1 MVHFLHFASE
11 DSPDFRSII
20 LDWSSSQ
27 VVVHA
32 WLVMRCHESCSF
44 CSFFPKLEPCWRLCS
59 CLQVSPWKP
68 PDALDGSASIKTFL
82 VKEFVEI
89 ESTWCCGWRSSILS
103 MEPPAVRSLSF
114 DKLALRGLCRQITL
128 VVLSLSCFF
137 SVFLSCWFFL
147 LFFLFRFFFWGES
160 STSRA
165 RADGA
170 LATNASWW
178 PASHVHP
185 YMVLDDMTGLS
196 DSFEASMLLSRST
209 VDFLMAPFL
218 VVHGGCCCCWWWW
231 WCCCL
236 LLVCAVFFGFF
247 LPCITCPQLE
257 VFVQQER
264 RCAMHVMGWVDASN
278 VELERY
284 MRREI
289 AHAGW
294 AKVLWGWSFFSTIL
308 EFIWSSCG
316 IAIWHGCICTVCR
329 VFFCCSMI
337 FHGPHMTANDHISQ
351 LALGNEWFCRPSGH
365 MRKPMEVGIAF
376 LICWKQIWSSY
387 SAISKGTSGIV
398 FLICFLKQFGAAI
411 DVATQGTGI
420 KA

>member
-1 MVHFLHFASE
+1 MHG
-11 DSPDFRSII
+11 
-20 LDWSSSQ
+20 WSWDVMSLAPS
-27 VVVHA
+27 VV
-32 WLVMRCHESCSF
+32 
-44 CSFFPKLEPCWRLCS
+44 FFPKLEPCWHLCS

-114 DKLALRGLCRQITL
+114 DKLALSGLCRQITL

-137 SVFLSCWFFL
+137 SVFLSWWFFL

-218 VVHGGCCCCWWWW
+218 VVHGGCCCCCCWWWW

-236 LLVCAVFFGFF
+236 LVVLCAVFFCFF
-247 LPCITCPQLE
+247 L
-257 VFVQQER
+257 
-264 RCAMHVMGWVDASN
+264 AMHYLPSAWGLCPAGEEMGHARDGLGGCQQRWTGTVHASRN
-278 VELERY
+278 R
-284 MRREI
+284 
-289 AHAGW
+289 
-294 AKVLWGWSFFSTIL
+294 
-308 EFIWSSCG
+308 SC
-316 IAIWHGCICTVCR
+316 R
-329 VFFCCSMI
+329 LS
-337 FHGPHMTANDHISQ
+337 
-351 LALGNEWFCRPSGH
+351 
-365 MRKPMEVGIAF
+365 
-376 LICWKQIWSSY
+376 
-387 SAISKGTSGIV
+387 
-398 FLICFLKQFGAAI
+398 
-411 DVATQGTGI
+411 
-420 KA
+420 